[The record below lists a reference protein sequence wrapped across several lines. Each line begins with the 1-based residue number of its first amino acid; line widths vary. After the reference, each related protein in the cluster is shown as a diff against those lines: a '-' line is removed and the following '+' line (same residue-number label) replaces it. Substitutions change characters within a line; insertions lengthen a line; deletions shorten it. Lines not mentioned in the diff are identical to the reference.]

1 MSRKYGWA
9 VGLLI
14 GLAVLIWLSTPRLNA
29 ATDDSVEIKQL
40 SSDYRTALLTRD
52 IKFLNSIIASDEVN
66 VGANG
71 QPFDKQALMAK
82 IENRSFSYKKI
93 EVPDLV
99 VQVVGDIALTRGTAT
114 ATSETSGVSATD
126 NFRFVRIWQR
136 IGGKWQVTYFQA
148 TNVQA

>member
-40 SSDYRTALLTRD
+40 SSAYRTALLTRD

-71 QPFDKQALMAK
+71 QPFDKQALIAK

>member
-1 MSRKYGWA
+1 MSRKNGWA

-29 ATDDSVEIKQL
+29 ATDESVEIKQL

>member
-1 MSRKYGWA
+1 MSRKNGWA

-29 ATDDSVEIKQL
+29 ATDDSAEIKQL

-52 IKFLNSIIASDEVN
+52 IKFLNSVIASDEVN

-71 QPFDKQALMAK
+71 QPFDKQALVAK

>member
-1 MSRKYGWA
+1 MSRKNGWA
-9 VGLLI
+9 VGFLI

-29 ATDDSVEIKQL
+29 ATDDSAEIKQL

>member
-1 MSRKYGWA
+1 VSRKNGWA

-148 TNVQA
+148 TNVKA

>member
-1 MSRKYGWA
+1 MSRKNGWA

>member
-1 MSRKYGWA
+1 MSGKNGWA

-14 GLAVLIWLSTPRLNA
+14 GLAVLIWLYTPRLNA

-148 TNVQA
+148 TNVKA